1 MNDAEMLNFIAK
13 NAEMGVVGIDAVIDY
28 ADGEDFRQEL
38 KSQRT
43 EYQKIYKSAR
53 DMLKN
58 RGEAVEHP
66 SPMAK
71 ISTDMMSKM
80 KTMTDQSDSKIAEMM
95 VQGNAMGVAK
105 VIKRA
110 NEYDGDNK
118 TITDLARKLQATEES
133 NVENMKQYL

>member
-1 MNDAEMLNFIAK
+1 MDDAQMLNFIAK
-13 NAEMGVVGIDAVIDY
+13 NAEMGVVGIDSVIDY
-28 ADGEDFRQEL
+28 ASSDKFIQEL
-38 KSQRT
+38 KDQRT
-43 EYQKIYKSAR
+43 EYQKIYKTAH
-53 DMLKN
+53 DMLVN
-58 RGEAVEHP
+58 NGDDVEHP

-105 VIKRA
+105 VIKRS
-110 NEYDGDNK
+110 NEYDGNDK
-118 TITDLARKLQATEES
+118 RISDLAKRLQTTEEN